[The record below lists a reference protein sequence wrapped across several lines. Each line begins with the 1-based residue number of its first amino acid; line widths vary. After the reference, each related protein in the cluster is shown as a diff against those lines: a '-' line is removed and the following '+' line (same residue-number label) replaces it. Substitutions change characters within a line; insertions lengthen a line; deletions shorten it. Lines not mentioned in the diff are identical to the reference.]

1 MILSR
6 PDIKAAVDRGEIRFD
21 PPLDERQWG
30 DASVDL
36 RLGLKFTKFKPT
48 RMIVPL
54 ASGFKQLSDS
64 LWHEET
70 FSIRDEFGKRKSYCI
85 EPDEFILAQTYEH
98 IWIPRNL
105 IARVEDE
112 AHTRESGSLCMR
124 PLRGCSPVGMARL
137 RLRFA
142 TVVRCGSNSCR
153 STTCRAK

>member
-105 IARVEDE
+105 IARVE
-112 AHTRESGSLCMR
+112 G
-124 PLRGCSPVGMARL
+124 
-137 RLRFA
+137 
-142 TVVRCGSNSCR
+142 
-153 STTCRAK
+153 